1 MKFADKIFT
10 GNTGIKTLFYSILT
24 ILILSCQ
31 GDEFQFHQAQKQFDK
46 GEYDLV
52 IQKLKPLANKGFQI
66 AETNFL
72 IAESYR
78 LSNRIN
84 LAFNYYQTALEK
96 GNTDKMIPYHLAYSA
111 KANGN
116 YEATRKFL
124 TQFIQSKPN
133 KSYRLKSEI
142 ELEYLPQIPELQK
155 KISPVDIQNLKGNT
169 AQAEFSARKLGE
181 DLIISSTQKP
191 EVYKNNGLPFV
202 GLYKATL
209 KNPDEI
215 GKMELFSSQIF
226 KENANEGTPAFSKD
240 GNTVV
245 FARGNTGKSKDVS
258 PDVDLYI
265 SKKDG
270 ANWSIPERLSI
281 SDSIA
286 WDGSPS
292 FSSDGKT
299 LYFSSNR
306 RGGKGGLDL
315 YRVAM
320 DNSGRFGRPINM
332 GSSINTPGD
341 EIFPFVSEDGKMYFS
356 SDGHPSIGGL
366 DLYVATRNDDDIIV
380 EHLGVPM
387 NSISDDFGIILVD
400 ENHGYFSS
408 NRPGGKGDDDIY
420 YFSGKGPEDRWWSNE
435 APPLAKEEED
445 KIVHYS
451 LKTQFIDPTGKPI
464 EGVKF
469 SLRRNGQT
477 VEGGKSDK
485 KGFAPNL
492 ELAPND
498 ELDFLS
504 EKEDYLTKRSNFSM
518 EGREIPA
525 ILLKKEITDT
535 TFTFQIVMD
544 KPEIGKEITELY
556 QINPIFYDLDKSD
569 IRTDATEELE
579 KIVQFLKDNEY
590 VSIELGSHTDSRA
603 SAAYNIKLSQ
613 RRAESAVKY
622 ITGRGVS
629 AERIKAK
636 GYGETQLINE
646 CADGV
651 DCSEELHQQ
660 NRRTEFK
667 ITQIK
672 ED

>member
-1 MKFADKIFT
+1 MKFADNNFTNNSSLKALIFT
-10 GNTGIKTLFYSILT
+10 ILSF
-24 ILILSCQ
+24 LLLSCQ
-31 GDEFQFHQAQKQFDK
+31 GDEYQFHQAQKEFDK
-46 GEYDLV
+46 GEYELV
-52 IQKLKPLANKGFQI
+52 IQKLKPLAQKGYESAQTNFVI
-66 AETNFL
+66 AE
-72 IAESYR
+72 AYR

-96 GNTDKMIPYHLAYSA
+96 GNNDKMIPYHLAYSA

-116 YEATRKFL
+116 YEATRKYL

-133 KSYRLKSEI
+133 KAYRLKSEI
-142 ELEYLPQIPELQK
+142 ELEYLPQLPELQK
-155 KISPVDIQNLKGNT
+155 KISAVDIQNLKGNT
-169 AQAEFSARKLGE
+169 PQAEFSARKLGDE
-181 DLIISSTQKP
+181 LIISSTQKP
-191 EVYKNNGLPFV
+191 EIYKNNGLPFI
-202 GLYKATL
+202 GLYKANL
-209 KNPDEI
+209 KSPEEI
-215 GKMELFSSQIF
+215 GKLELFSSQIF
-226 KENANEGTPAFSKD
+226 KENANEGTPTFSKD
-240 GNTVV
+240 GNTMV

-265 SKKDG
+265 SKKEG
-270 ANWSIPERLSI
+270 NNWSVPERLSI
-281 SDSIA
+281 SDSLA

-315 YRVAM
+315 YRVAI
-320 DNSGRFGRPINM
+320 DNSGRFGRALNM

-341 EIFPFVSEDGKMYFS
+341 EIFPFVSEDGKLYFS
-356 SDGHPSIGGL
+356 SDGHPSLGGL
-366 DLYVATRNDDDIIV
+366 DLYVATRNDNEIVV

-387 NSISDDFGIILVD
+387 NSIADDFGITLVD

-408 NRPGGKGDDDIY
+408 NRPGGMGDDDIY
-420 YFSGKGPEDRWWSNE
+420 YFSGKGPEDRWWSTE
-435 APPLAKEEED
+435 APPVLADENE

-451 LKTQFIDPTGKPI
+451 VKTQFIDPNGKAI

-469 SLRRNGQT
+469 SLRKNGQSIQ
-477 VEGGKSDK
+477 GGKSDK
-485 KGFAPNL
+485 KGFAPTIEL
-492 ELAPND
+492 EAND
-498 ELDFLS
+498 VLDFLC
-504 EKEDYLTKRSNFSM
+504 EKDEYLTKRSSFSM
-518 EGREIPA
+518 EGREIPQ
-525 ILLKKEITDT
+525 ILLKKEVTDT

-569 IRTDATEELE
+569 IRSDAAEELE
-579 KIVQFLKDNEY
+579 KIVQFLKDNEI
-590 VSIELGSHTDSRA
+590 VTIELGSHTDSRA
-603 SAAYNIKLSQ
+603 SGTYNLKLSQ

-622 ITGRGVS
+622 ITSKGIS
-629 AERIKAK
+629 PERIKAK

-646 CADGV
+646 CSDGV
-651 DCSEELHQQ
+651 NCTEEQHQQ

>member
-1 MKFADKIFT
+1 MKFADNNFTYNSSLKALIFT
-10 GNTGIKTLFYSILT
+10 ILSF
-24 ILILSCQ
+24 LLLSCQ
-31 GDEFQFHQAQKQFDK
+31 GDEYQFHQAQKEFDK
-46 GEYDLV
+46 GEYELV
-52 IQKLKPLANKGFQI
+52 IQKLKPLAQKGYESAQTNFVI
-66 AETNFL
+66 AE
-72 IAESYR
+72 AYR

-96 GNTDKMIPYHLAYSA
+96 GNNDKMIPYHLAYSA

-116 YEATRKFL
+116 YEATRKYL

-133 KSYRLKSEI
+133 KAYRLKSEI
-142 ELEYLPQIPELQK
+142 ELEYLPQLPELQK
-155 KISPVDIQNLKGNT
+155 KISAVDIQNLKGNT
-169 AQAEFSARKLGE
+169 PQAEFSARKLGDE
-181 DLIISSTQKP
+181 LIISSTQKP
-191 EVYKNNGLPFV
+191 EIYKNNGLPFI
-202 GLYKATL
+202 GLYKANL
-209 KNPDEI
+209 KSPEEI
-215 GKMELFSSQIF
+215 GKLELFSSQIF
-226 KENANEGTPAFSKD
+226 KENANEGTPTFSKD
-240 GNTVV
+240 GNTMV

-265 SKKDG
+265 SKKEG
-270 ANWSIPERLSI
+270 NNWSVPERLSI
-281 SDSIA
+281 SDSLA

-315 YRVAM
+315 YRVAI
-320 DNSGRFGRPINM
+320 DNSGRFGRAINM
-332 GSSINTPGD
+332 GSTINTPGD
-341 EIFPFVSEDGKMYFS
+341 EIFPFVSEDGKLYFS
-356 SDGHPSIGGL
+356 SDGHPSLGGL
-366 DLYVATRNDDDIIV
+366 DLYVATRNDNEIVV

-387 NSISDDFGIILVD
+387 NSIADDFGITLVD

-408 NRPGGKGDDDIY
+408 NRPGGMGDDDIY
-420 YFSGKGPEDRWWSNE
+420 YFSGKGPEDRWWSTE
-435 APPLAKEEED
+435 APPVLADENE

-451 LKTQFIDPTGKPI
+451 VKTQFIDPNGKAI

-469 SLRRNGQT
+469 SLRKNGQSIQ
-477 VEGGKSDK
+477 GGKSDK
-485 KGFAPNL
+485 KGFAPTIEL
-492 ELAPND
+492 EAND
-498 ELDFLS
+498 VLDFLC
-504 EKEDYLTKRSNFSM
+504 EKDEYLTKRSSFSM
-518 EGREIPA
+518 EGREIPQ
-525 ILLKKEITDT
+525 ILLKKEVTDT

-569 IRTDATEELE
+569 IRSDAAEELE
-579 KIVQFLKDNEY
+579 KIVQFLKDNEI
-590 VSIELGSHTDSRA
+590 VTIELGSHTDSRA
-603 SAAYNIKLSQ
+603 SGPYNLKLSQ

-622 ITGRGVS
+622 ITSKGIS
-629 AERIKAK
+629 PERIKAK

-646 CADGV
+646 CSDGV
-651 DCSEELHQQ
+651 NCTEEQHQQ